1 MLADSSDFGL
11 LGDQSSQKKLDY
23 LPWTL
28 INHHAKFDNASFI
41 LCGEIR
47 DHTKKH
53 KQQPIYPHLAYQHA
67 WIITLIYTVVQDPC
81 YMHRI

>member
-47 DHTKKH
+47 DHTKNTNSNRYIH
-53 KQQPIYPHLAYQHA
+53 TLPIN
-67 WIITLIYTVVQDPC
+67 T
-81 YMHRI
+81 RG